1 MNRSLAHNPR
11 MFRYSRH
18 DAPRAGLPMGFATK
32 AFAIALLA
40 ACLPGCAPSALTAA
54 RSHIAAGN
62 YAAARHELVTLDA
75 HSKTLSAGE
84 RREVKDDLCL
94 SDFMLGQPS
103 FTLAEQRRV
112 CAVAMQEPGSQSGGI
127 VARIDDEMRNRDA
140 RAVEAALEADDL
152 ASAERAAIDY
162 QNAPGADP
170 ALVARWSK
178 QIWHLA
184 DEQVFADESAK
195 ERSFAAAIAQAR
207 KNYPKAQHMN
217 AGEFSRWITETATI
231 SGTPMA
237 SRVDVNDATL
247 RLSVDNSNLQ
257 LASRNLDRLTSINDA
272 FVARCGCDAH
282 TNVAVSETGFPAY
295 VIRLDPETKMSE
307 VMILPRGDRAIVSA
321 SFN

>member
-1 MNRSLAHNPR
+1 
-11 MFRYSRH
+11 MFRYGSH
-18 DAPRAGLPMGFATK
+18 DAPSAGVGIKFATTAIAIASIAAGLS
-32 AFAIALLA
+32 
-40 ACLPGCAPSALTAA
+40 GCAPSALTAA
-54 RSHIAAGN
+54 RSQIAAGN

-75 HSKTLSAGE
+75 NSKKLSAGE

-112 CAVAMQEPGSQSGGI
+112 CAEAMLEPGSQSGGI
-127 VARIDDEMRNRDA
+127 MARIDEATRSRDA
-140 RAVEAALEADDL
+140 RAVETALNADDL

-162 QNAPGADP
+162 QHVAGADP
-170 ALVARWSK
+170 ALVARWSQ
-178 QIWHLA
+178 QIWKLA
-184 DEQVFADESAK
+184 DEQVFADESIK
-195 ERSFAAAIAQAR
+195 KRSLSAAIAQVR
-207 KNYPKAQHMN
+207 KNYPKARHMDDD
-217 AGEFSRWITETATI
+217 EFSRWVAQTATI

-237 SRVDVNDATL
+237 SRVELNDETL
-247 RLSVDNSNLQ
+247 RLSVDNDNLQ
-257 LASRNLDRLTSINDA
+257 LASRNLDKLTSINDA